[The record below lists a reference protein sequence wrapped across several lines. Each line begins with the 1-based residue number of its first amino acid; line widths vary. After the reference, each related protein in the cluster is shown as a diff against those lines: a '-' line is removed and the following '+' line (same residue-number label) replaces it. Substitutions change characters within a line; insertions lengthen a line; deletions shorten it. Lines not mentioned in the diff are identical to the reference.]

1 MAHLNFVLCF
11 ILFTRSGTVSGTVS
25 GTEGSG
31 ITEDSN
37 NVTIAQ
43 LMDLLLKMDE
53 DINTMK
59 VELTNKIISLEDE
72 VKQLANKVDTQEKS
86 GKTGE
91 PEIATINS
99 IVPEMLSSV
108 GIASNLTTTNPVSLP
123 STLAATNSVSL
134 TSTLT
139 TSTTFLP
146 TLEPSP
152 TVDINPSE
160 PGGTTEGTDEIDYE
174 ADDEPE
180 AVSNSLLSVVVAIV
194 ILLVLGLLIYV
205 SYQYR
210 YQVCV

>member
-11 ILFTRSGTVSGTVS
+11 ILFTCSGTVS
-25 GTEGSG
+25 GTEDSGS
-31 ITEDSN
+31 TEDSD

-43 LMDLLLKMDE
+43 LMDFLLKMDA

-59 VELTNKIISLEDE
+59 VELTNKIISLEE
-72 VKQLANKVDTQEKS
+72 KVKQLANKVDTQEKS

-91 PEIATINS
+91 PEIATINL

-108 GIASNLTTTNPVSLP
+108 GLASTFTTNPVSLP
-123 STLAATNSVSL
+123 STLA
-134 TSTLT
+134 TSTA
-139 TSTTFLP
+139 FLS

-152 TVDINPSE
+152 SVDINPSE
-160 PGGTTEGTDEIDYE
+160 PGGTTEGTDEPDYE
-174 ADDEPE
+174 PDDEPDDEPE
-180 AVSNSLLSVVVAIV
+180 AVSNSLLSVVVTIV

>member
-11 ILFTRSGTVSGTVS
+11 ILFTCSGTVS
-25 GTEGSG
+25 GTEDSGS
-31 ITEDSN
+31 TEDSD

-43 LMDLLLKMDE
+43 LMDFLLKMDA

-59 VELTNKIISLEDE
+59 VELTNKIISLEE
-72 VKQLANKVDTQEKS
+72 KVEQLANKVDTQEKS

-91 PEIATINS
+91 PEIATINL

-108 GIASNLTTTNPVSLP
+108 GLASAFTTNPVSLP
-123 STLAATNSVSL
+123 STL
-134 TSTLT
+134 
-139 TSTTFLP
+139 TTFLS

-152 TVDINPSE
+152 SVDINPSE
-160 PGGTTEGTDEIDYE
+160 PGGTTEGTDEPDDE
-174 ADDEPE
+174 PDDEPE